1 MAVNNKENINMKWLY
16 PAVLV
21 AIILISGAVA
31 LKTLVSSR
39 GRKFSDVRNIDTNFS
54 GVFRRMSLLN
64 RYAKEQ
70 FSKIKK
76 VADPMNLTVFA
87 NVRLSNVL
95 EANPEADNWDFYNEI
110 IDSKK
115 VDFVICNL
123 NMAVVCAIIL
133 TVADYDEEDGKF
145 VESALKDAGVKVFK
159 YRMVNESQVE
169 ADFKSLTNLNA
180 VI

>member
-1 MAVNNKENINMKWLY
+1 MKWVY

-31 LKTLVSSR
+31 LKTLISSR
-39 GRKFSDVRNIDTNFS
+39 GRKYSDVGNIDTDFK
-54 GVFRRMSLLN
+54 GVFKRINVLN
-64 RYAKEQ
+64 RYAKDQ
-70 FSKIKK
+70 FIKIKK
-76 VADPMNLTVFA
+76 VADSMNLTVFA

-95 EANPEADNWDFYNEI
+95 ETNSDADQWEFYNEI

-123 NMAVVCAIIL
+123 NMAMVCAIIL
-133 TVADYDEEDGKF
+133 TATGYDEEDGKF
-145 VESALKDAGVKVFK
+145 IESALMDAGVKVFK
-159 YRMVNESQVE
+159 YRMVSESQVE
-169 ADFKSLTNLNA
+169 TDLKSLNNLNA